1 MDRCEQYNA
10 HLAAHDA
17 FVRGDMDALKTMLG
31 NPSDFPNNR
40 LPMELVIGDHVLEYA
55 IYHSPVTF
63 IRALLEMGADPNYTD
78 PAGFPSLIAAISSE
92 RKDKAGIME
101 LLIAAGA
108 DIQQRG
114 GNDYTPLHDAVSR
127 QDQQMVMLLL
137 SHGADLH
144 ARTRIDDYATP
155 LEEAK
160 ILGLSEMVTLLQSYG
175 SREP

>member
-1 MDRCEQYNA
+1 MDRCDQYKA
-10 HLAAHDA
+10 HLAAHEA
-17 FVRGDMDALKTMLG
+17 FVRGDMDALKVALG
-31 NPSDFPNNR
+31 QPSDFPNNR

-63 IRALLEMGADPNYTD
+63 IRELLEIGANPNYEDAT
-78 PAGFPSLIAAISSE
+78 GFPSLIAAISSE
-92 RKDKAGIME
+92 RKDKAEIVK
-101 LLIAAGA
+101 LLLSMGA

-127 QDQQMVMLLL
+127 LDQQMVVLLL

-144 ARTRIDDYATP
+144 ARTRIDDCATP
-155 LEEAK
+155 LEEAE

-175 SREP
+175 SGKP